1 MEEQTTKRNSDKARA
16 EQFERE
22 AQQADFSLIREMFDL
37 LRHNKKWWLTPI
49 IIGLLLAGIIV
60 VLGGT
65 AVAPLIYTLF

>member
-1 MEEQTTKRNSDKARA
+1 MEEQTTERDSNKARA

-22 AQQADFSLIREMFDL
+22 AQQVDYGLIREMFDL
-37 LRHNKKWWLTPI
+37 LRHNKKWWLAPI

-65 AVAPLIYTLF
+65 PVGPLIYTLF